1 VRHFSVRRLAAAI
14 SLFAATAVGAALPA
28 AAAPAPLTVLA
39 AASLKNA
46 LDAAVKD
53 WNKVSPVAVRVSYA
67 GTPAL
72 AKQIEAGA
80 PADVFIS
87 ADLDWM
93 DREARKNLI
102 VASTRHDLLANSL
115 VLIAGAG
122 SGVGKVAIGESTDF
136 KALLGG
142 GKLAMALVGSV
153 PAGKYGKEALT
164 ALGQWQAV
172 QPSVVQAENVRVA
185 LAYVARGDARF
196 GIVYSTDAA
205 IEPKVKIVGT
215 FPPSSH
221 PAIIYPIAVLES
233 SAQKAAA
240 AKFVQFLE
248 GPDAQKMFAG
258 YGFVTPAK
266 ARGS

>member
-1 VRHFSVRRLAAAI
+1 MRLFRFRRLVAAL
-14 SLFAATAVGAALPA
+14 SLFAGAAVALPA

-39 AASLKNA
+39 AASLKDA
-46 LDAAVKD
+46 LNAAVKD
-53 WNKVSPVAVRVSYA
+53 WSKTSDVPVRVSYA

-93 DREARKNLI
+93 DREAKKGLI
-102 VASTRHDLLANSL
+102 VAATRQDLLGNSL
-115 VLIAGAG
+115 VLAAGAD
-122 SGVGKVAIGESTDF
+122 SGIAPVTITKSTDF

-142 GKLAMALVGSV
+142 GKLAMALVDSV
-153 PAGKYGKEALT
+153 PAGKYGKQALT
-164 ALGQWQAV
+164 ALGQWDAV

-185 LAYVARGDARF
+185 LAYVARGEAKF

-215 FPPSSH
+215 FPASSH
-221 PAIIYPIAVLES
+221 PAIIYPIAVLKS
-233 SAQKAAA
+233 STEQDAATR
-240 AKFVQFLE
+240 FVHFLE
-248 GPDAQKMFAG
+248 GPDAQKVFFH
-258 YGFVTPAK
+258 YGFVKPAD